1 MLFFSDN
8 LMDKEKHA
16 VMGEGILTSQ
26 KQFRRLLQEEKA
38 GLEPKQHM
46 ALTRGRQAGARDEVA
61 TAGEDGCLKAAGM
74 GEVRGYV
81 TRG

>member
-38 GLEPKQHM
+38 GLEPK
-46 ALTRGRQAGARDEVA
+46 
-61 TAGEDGCLKAAGM
+61 
-74 GEVRGYV
+74 
-81 TRG
+81 